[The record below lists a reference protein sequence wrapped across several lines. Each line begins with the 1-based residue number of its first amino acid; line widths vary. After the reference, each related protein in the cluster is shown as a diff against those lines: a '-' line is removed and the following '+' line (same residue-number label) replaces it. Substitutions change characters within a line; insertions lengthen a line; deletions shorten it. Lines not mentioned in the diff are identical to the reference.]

1 MRNVKVV
8 VGYDGTDY
16 FGFQYQPEV
25 PTVQGELEGVL
36 SRIVEQKVTVYG
48 SGRTDTGVHAA
59 GQVISFWTAGTI
71 PIERLCVAMNSLLG
85 SSIAAIEAGEM
96 DESFHARYS
105 ARSRLYVY
113 DILNR
118 DVPDALTSRFC
129 WHVRHPLSVGVM
141 NESAKALIGVHDFSS
156 FACAD
161 RDDGSPMRNM
171 REIGVTRRGEHVII
185 AMRAN
190 AFLRSMARIIVGTLV
205 EVGMGNRLDADVERI
220 LEAADRRQAGK
231 TAPARG
237 LCLTEVEY

>member
-1 MRNVKVV
+1 MRNIKVV

-16 FGFQYQPEV
+16 FGFQYQPEA
-25 PTVQGELEGVL
+25 PTIQGELERVL
-36 SRIVEQKVTVYG
+36 SRIVKDEVTVYG
-48 SGRTDTGVHAA
+48 SGRTDARVHAT
-59 GQVISFWTAGTI
+59 GQVISFRTAGTI
-71 PIERLCVAMNSLLG
+71 PIEKLCVAMNSLLPD
-85 SSIAAIEAGEM
+85 SIAAMEAEEM

-105 ARSRLYVY
+105 AISRLYVY

-118 DVPDALTSRFC
+118 DVPDALDSRFC
-129 WHVRHPLSVGVM
+129 WHVRHPLNVTQM
-141 NESAKALIGVHDFSS
+141 NESARPLLGVRDFSS

-161 RDDGSPMRNM
+161 RDDGSPMRDL
-171 REIGVTRRGEHVII
+171 REIGVTRIGEHVII

-205 EVGMGNRLDADVERI
+205 EVGMGIRPGSDVERI

-237 LCLTEVEY
+237 LCLKEVEY